1 MSKENKAIVE
11 KVNASFEEGN
21 IEGFLSFC
29 AEDLQ
34 WTIIGEKSVRG
45 KKETQ
50 EWMKSMGD
58 MEPPKFTVANL
69 VAEGDVVV
77 ANGDMTM
84 KDKDGEPGSY
94 SYCDIYRFAD
104 GKIAELN
111 SYVIK
116 TEAEMGGFK
125 ASA

>member
-1 MSKENKAIVE
+1 MSQENKAIVE

-29 AEDLQ
+29 ADDVH
-34 WTIIGEKSVRG
+34 WTMIGETSVKG
-45 KKETQ
+45 KQATR

-58 MEPPKFTVANL
+58 MEPPKFTVNNL
-69 VAEGDVVV
+69 IAEGDVVV

-84 KDKDGEPGSY
+84 KDKDGETGSY
-94 SYCDIYRFAD
+94 SYCDIYRLAG
-104 GKIAELN
+104 GKIAELS

-116 TEAEMGGFK
+116 TEAEK
-125 ASA
+125 NEKKVAA